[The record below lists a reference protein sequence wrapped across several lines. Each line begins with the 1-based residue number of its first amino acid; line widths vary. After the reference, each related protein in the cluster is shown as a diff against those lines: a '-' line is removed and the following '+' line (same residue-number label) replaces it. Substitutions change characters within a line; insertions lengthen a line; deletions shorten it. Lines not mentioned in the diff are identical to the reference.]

1 MSKSPGKQI
10 ILKLTRD
17 ELLEKCQRDTNWVGE
32 KKQRRVWNRKMVVE
46 VLTM

>member
-32 KKQRRVWNRKMVVE
+32 KNSGGFGIEKW
-46 VLTM
+46 LL